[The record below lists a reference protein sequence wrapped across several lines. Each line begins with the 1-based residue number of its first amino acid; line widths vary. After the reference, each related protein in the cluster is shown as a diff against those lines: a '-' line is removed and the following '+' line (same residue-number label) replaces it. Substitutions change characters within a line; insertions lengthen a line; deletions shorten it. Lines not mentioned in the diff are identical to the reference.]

1 MDSIQE
7 TQLSLFD
14 VQAKI
19 DENAQKVSSIE
30 NEITANSSRITEN
43 MQAFISLDE
52 EEHTE
57 LKEELTEVESINA
70 DMVLKIS
77 SYDNEMKVLMTS
89 IGMNSDSIV
98 NDESNISANSAAIS
112 TNSIGVS
119 SALSNKVEETMI
131 SIVVEK
137 TSAISANAQAISENF
152 DMIA

>member
-1 MDSIQE
+1 M
-7 TQLSLFD
+7 
-14 VQAKI
+14 
-19 DENAQKVSSIE
+19 SSIE
-30 NEITANSSRITEN
+30 EEITANSSRITEN

-137 TSAISANAQAISENF
+137 TSAISANA
-152 DMIA
+152 